1 MPCACIQDD
10 NNQENSILAA
20 ASQIIVRNNLDNE
33 TINIKLHACKAV
45 RQAVFVSMNIF
56 KAKCRTVLKKPLEI
70 LSFVRI
76 HLSASIQYFLVT
88 YFCCFQCLQ
97 EYGT

>member
-1 MPCACIQDD
+1 MPCAGIQDD
-10 NNQENSILAA
+10 NNQENGMLAA
-20 ASQIIVRNNLDNE
+20 ALQIIMGNNSGNE
-33 TINIKLHACKAV
+33 NNNTKMHVFRAV